1 MTVRNLKKKNGTR
14 LLGGRP
20 SAKARVETSRA
31 RAGGRR
37 EYDPAQQA
45 EEMLRTF
52 SDRWEW

>member
-14 LLGGRP
+14 SLRGRP
-20 SAKARVETSRA
+20 PAKSRVETRV
-31 RAGGRR
+31 GGRR